1 MRALCIPR
9 RIGIDSPQH
18 FLGLRGRG
26 QGSDSR
32 ERAPLRGGEGGGR
45 GHAINHTA
53 WHVLQQRPRM
63 NLPKAHTTCDADS
76 SALGMLA
83 YAPQSLPRTTP
94 YGPAHPKGAER
105 RGSIRGGSGE

>member
-45 GHAINHTA
+45 GHALII
-53 WHVLQQRPRM
+53 P
-63 NLPKAHTTCDADS
+63 
-76 SALGMLA
+76 LGMCCSNA
-83 YAPQSLPRTTP
+83 RA
-94 YGPAHPKGAER
+94 
-105 RGSIRGGSGE
+105 